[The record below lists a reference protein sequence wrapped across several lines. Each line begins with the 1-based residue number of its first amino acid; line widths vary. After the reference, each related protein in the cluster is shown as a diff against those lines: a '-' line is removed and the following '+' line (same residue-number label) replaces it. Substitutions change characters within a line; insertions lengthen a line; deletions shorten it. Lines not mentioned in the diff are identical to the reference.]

1 VHRAW
6 RVHHEDLH
14 NLPFSMLADIKRD
27 LSESLGILDPKAG
40 VAQRAAFIVDP
51 EGIIRFVL
59 VTDLSVGRNPKGPSR
74 AQLGNCRRPQQSR
87 IRYKCERPMTLNELL
102 DTVPAYAK
110 DLKLNLSTLLL
121 QQELNE
127 QQIWGTVAA
136 SAIAS
141 RNPQVVQTVLA
152 EAASHL
158 SPQALEAAKSAA
170 AVMGMN
176 NIYYRFQHLAKNPN
190 YATLPARLR
199 MNVLRTHGIDP
210 VDFELWCTAVSAI
223 NGCGACVDSHEQVLR
238 NKGMS
243 EESIL
248 AAVRLASVIHG
259 LATVFDTEVVAPSQT
274 VPA

>member
-1 VHRAW
+1 
-6 RVHHEDLH
+6 
-14 NLPFSMLADIKRD
+14 
-27 LSESLGILDPKAG
+27 
-40 VAQRAAFIVDP
+40 
-51 EGIIRFVL
+51 
-59 VTDLSVGRNPKGPSR
+59 
-74 AQLGNCRRPQQSR
+74 
-87 IRYKCERPMTLNELL
+87 MTLNELL
-102 DTVPAYAK
+102 DAVPAYAK
-110 DLKLNLSTLLL
+110 DLKLNLSTLLQ

-141 RNPQVVQTVLA
+141 RNPQVIQTLLV

-176 NIYYRFQHLAKNPN
+176 NIYYRFQHLAKNPK

-223 NGCGACVDSHEQVLR
+223 NGCGLCVDSHEQVLR
-238 NKGMS
+238 GKGMP

-259 LATVFDTEVVAPSQT
+259 LATVFDTEAVVPSQT
-274 VPA
+274 VPV

>member
-1 VHRAW
+1 
-6 RVHHEDLH
+6 
-14 NLPFSMLADIKRD
+14 
-27 LSESLGILDPKAG
+27 
-40 VAQRAAFIVDP
+40 
-51 EGIIRFVL
+51 
-59 VTDLSVGRNPKGPSR
+59 
-74 AQLGNCRRPQQSR
+74 
-87 IRYKCERPMTLNELL
+87 MTLNELL

-110 DLKLNLSTLLL
+110 DLKLNLSSLLQ

-127 QQIWGTVAA
+127 QQIWGTVVA
-136 SAIAS
+136 SAVAS
-141 RNPQVVQTVLA
+141 RNPQVLQTVLA
-152 EAASHL
+152 ESALHL

-176 NIYYRFQHLAKNPN
+176 NIYYRFQHLAKNPK

-199 MNVLRTHGIDP
+199 MNVLRSHGIDP

-238 NKGMS
+238 NKGMT

-259 LATVFDTEVVAPSQT
+259 LATVFDTEAVVPSQT
-274 VPA
+274 VPI

>member
-1 VHRAW
+1 
-6 RVHHEDLH
+6 
-14 NLPFSMLADIKRD
+14 
-27 LSESLGILDPKAG
+27 
-40 VAQRAAFIVDP
+40 
-51 EGIIRFVL
+51 
-59 VTDLSVGRNPKGPSR
+59 
-74 AQLGNCRRPQQSR
+74 
-87 IRYKCERPMTLNELL
+87 MTLTELL
-102 DTVPAYAK
+102 DAVPAYAK
-110 DLKLNLSTLLL
+110 DLKLNLSTLLQ

-136 SAIAS
+136 SAVAS
-141 RNPQVVQTVLA
+141 RNPQVIQALLT

-176 NIYYRFQHLAKNPN
+176 NIYYRFQHLAKNPK

-199 MNVLRTHGIDP
+199 MNVLRNHGIES

-223 NGCGACVDSHEQVLR
+223 NGCGLCVDSHEQILR
-238 NKGMS
+238 GKGMS

-259 LATVFDTEVVAPSQT
+259 LAAVFDTEAVVPSPT